1 MTGRER
7 IKIIRAA
14 GFVGYDQPSDSK
26 CKHPEKYGIQRVPEA
41 EALAQGDTPPDR
53 VRSPRN
59 EFRSKPNKHTFW
71 LTETQEARMHMVR
84 RLCGDGKTRAS
95 VQSIIEK
102 ALDLLFEQMEE
113 VCEPKI

>member
-41 EALAQGDTPPDR
+41 EALVQGDTPPNR

-59 EFRSKPNKHTFW
+59 EFRTKPNKHTFW
-71 LTETQEARMHMVR
+71 LGETQEARMHMAR
-84 RLCGDGKTRAS
+84 RLFGDGKTRAS
-95 VQSIIEK
+95 VQFVTEK
-102 ALDLLFEQMEE
+102 ALEALFQQLEA
-113 VCEPKI
+113 K